1 MLARLGP
8 WCLPL
13 ATAWVLFCTLR
24 AAAWERIQSLGVVE
38 SYGFAVY
45 EQLIRNRAFEGV
57 FSQTIHRGYIDHW
70 MWSGHRSVAL
80 YVTPWFY
87 RIWPEPLTLSSLQI
101 GLVAAG
107 CFPAFGMGRTLLG
120 GTLGGAV
127 GLVLYACFPPFWVL
141 ALSDYQDI
149 VLGIPFALSAVWA
162 LRARSPWL
170 FALAGFLCAC
180 TREEWAATLPVL
192 GLAAA
197 GGWRQRLRYTSIGL
211 ATALLFTALVVWL
224 GRDAVGY
231 QTPVQTH
238 AGALFGHLPPI
249 QRGWPDY
256 HRFYVHF
263 LVPTTG
269 LAVLSPVVALPGAG
283 ALLVH
288 LTTPNGS
295 GIDAD
300 WRGHIHHMAPV
311 ATFFVAASID
321 GLSHLGAVAFPAGTR
336 TRWQAY
342 LDGRGAVPRWALLLV
357 LATVVGV
364 YAVHTRSWVR
374 MLALSP
380 TANPNLE
387 ASRRLR
393 PEWAIVAG
401 VPENAVIA
409 TDPDGALFVAGFRRS
424 YTYGE
429 SLAEKSRLGLRELDY
444 LLVRRRDTTVLGEA
458 VQLGGTV
465 LAETTQYQLLVM
477 PRAERLGVGFSAP
490 ADGGRRKAEGQ
501 RLYLE

>member
-1 MLARLGP
+1 MGP
-8 WCLPL
+8 WLLPIG
-13 ATAWVLFCTLR
+13 TAWVLFCTLR
-24 AAAWERIQSLGVVE
+24 AAAWDRIQGLGVVE
-38 SYGFAVY
+38 SYGFAAY

-87 RIWPEPLTLSSLQI
+87 RLWPEPLTLSTLQV
-101 GLVAAG
+101 GLVAAA
-107 CFPAFGMGRTLLG
+107 CLPAFGLGRTLFG
-120 GTLGGAV
+120 GVLGGAV
-127 GLVLYACFPPFWVL
+127 ALLLYAGFPPFWVL
-141 ALSDYQDI
+141 ALNDYQDI
-149 VLGIPFALSAVWA
+149 VLGIPFAFCAVWA
-162 LRARSPWL
+162 LRTGSPWW

-192 GLAAA
+192 GFAAA
-197 GGWRQRLRYTSIGL
+197 GGWRQRLRYAATGL
-211 ATALLFTALVVWL
+211 TTALLFTALVVWL

-249 QRGWPDY
+249 QRGWADY
-256 HRFYVHF
+256 HRFYIHF

-269 LAVLSPVVALPGAG
+269 LAVLSPTLALPGIG

-300 WRGHIHHMAPV
+300 WRGHIHHMTPV
-311 ATFFVAASID
+311 ATFFVAATID
-321 GLSHLGAVAFPAGTR
+321 GLAHLGAILFPGSTR
-336 TRWQAY
+336 TRWRSY
-342 LDGRGAVPRWALLLV
+342 RDGRGSVPRWALLLV
-357 LATVVGV
+357 LAAAGAI
-364 YAVHTRSWVR
+364 YAVHSRPWVR

-380 TANPNLE
+380 TVSPVLE
-387 ASRRLR
+387 RSPRVR
-393 PEWAIVAG
+393 PEWAVVRG
-401 VPENAVIA
+401 VPDGAVIA
-409 TDPDGALFVAGFRRS
+409 TDPDGALFVSGFRRS

-444 LLVRRRDTTVLGEA
+444 LLVRRRDLAVFGEA
-458 VQLGGTV
+458 VGLGGTV
-465 LAETTQYQLLVM
+465 IAATTQYQLLVM
-477 PRAERLGVGFSAP
+477 PRADRLPTA
-490 ADGGRRKAEGQ
+490 
-501 RLYLE
+501 YLE